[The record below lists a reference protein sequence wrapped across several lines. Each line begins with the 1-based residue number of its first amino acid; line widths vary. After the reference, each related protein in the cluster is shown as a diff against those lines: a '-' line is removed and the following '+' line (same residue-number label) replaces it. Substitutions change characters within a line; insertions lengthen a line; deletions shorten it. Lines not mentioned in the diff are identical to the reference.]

1 MDTVEGEVRLW
12 LERVV
17 IGLNLCPFAAM
28 PYRNGHVRIIV
39 VRPTTQRN
47 LLAELWEELLRIDAA
62 PVSELETTLVVV
74 ASLLVDFKA
83 FNLFLDDANCV
94 LRQGGWDGLY
104 QFASFHPQYRFEG
117 IEEHD
122 ASNLTNR
129 SPWPIL
135 QIIRESSID
144 KALEDYPRHDSISE
158 SNIEKMESLSADKV
172 VSLFPW
178 LGRRDPNEFHGSFS
192 PDDRRP

>member
-1 MDTVEGEVRLW
+1 MDAVEVEVRLW

-28 PYRNGHVRIIV
+28 PYRNGQVRIIV
-39 VRPTTQRN
+39 VRPTTEGS
-47 LLAELWEELLRIDAA
+47 LLADLREELLRINAA
-62 PVSELETTLVVV
+62 PTSDLETTLVVV
-74 ASLLVDFKA
+74 ASLLGDFRV
-83 FNLFLDDANCV
+83 FNEFLDDANAV

-117 IEEHD
+117 TEEHD

-144 KALEDYPRHDSISE
+144 KALEDYPQHDAIPE
-158 SNIEKMESLSADKV
+158 LNIEKMESLSADNV

-178 LGRRDPNEFHGSFS
+178 INRR
-192 PDDRRP
+192 